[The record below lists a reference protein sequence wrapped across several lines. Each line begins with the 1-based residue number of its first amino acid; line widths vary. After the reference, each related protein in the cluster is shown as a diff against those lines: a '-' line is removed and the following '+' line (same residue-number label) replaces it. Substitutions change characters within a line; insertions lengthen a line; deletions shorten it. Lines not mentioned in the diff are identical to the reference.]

1 MSCKETDCDNE
12 SCYRADLS
20 AHPIGED
27 GAAVQPKSRPSSA
40 ASSSSTVA
48 KASVVAALSSSTTSK
63 AAGFAP
69 PTKPAALA
77 KAVVPA
83 VEDAAV
89 PAKADSPVSAT
100 SVGPENADGRFRL
113 VCRDCRSCFS
123 RDLERSRSEGYLCNV
138 CRVLQDVTDKWRDI
152 GEDVDGRTRQSV
164 KRQLV
169 VLEHILDVEYED
181 LNRED

>member
-1 MSCKETDCDNE
+1 MSCKETDCDNK

-20 AHPIGED
+20 AHHIGED

-40 ASSSSTVA
+40 ASSSSAVA

-77 KAVVPA
+77 KAVVPV

-164 KRQLV
+164 KRQLD

-181 LNRED
+181 LIRED